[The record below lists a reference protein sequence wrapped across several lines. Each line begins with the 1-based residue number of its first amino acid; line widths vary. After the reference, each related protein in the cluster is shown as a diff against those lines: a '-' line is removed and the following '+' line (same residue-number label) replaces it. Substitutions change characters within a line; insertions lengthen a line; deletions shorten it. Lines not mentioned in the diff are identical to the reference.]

1 MRGTAQHEPPNPLPA
16 IERGWQEYVEN
27 VLHPDVDEYAL
38 TMAKLGYY
46 AGAAHAVSLL
56 LSDQP
61 ETWPETVDAVA
72 TEVLDETD
80 RLLLEAVS
88 RPEDRP

>member
-1 MRGTAQHEPPNPLPA
+1 MHDIAEHAPPPLPA
-16 IERGWQEYVEN
+16 MERGWQEYAAQA
-27 VLHPDVDEYAL
+27 LGPTTDERTVTL
-38 TMAKLGYY
+38 VHLGFY
-46 AGAAHAVSLL
+46 AGAVHAVGLL
-56 LSDQP
+56 LSKEP
-61 ETWPETVDAVA
+61 ETWPEMVDAMA